1 MKIECCNITNNTVT
15 LSFNKLFKQI
25 RFIKMELLNEND
37 TDSLMHSEE
46 FEIKYNKDKCNIN
59 LFISSQKF
67 FILLIKEIDHI
78 PVIYSYYL
86 NLNQINNNYDVSNI
100 NSSQENILLKAKESL
115 DTLSITSNYINCPIK
130 NENIFAKIT
139 KK

>member
-1 MKIECCNITNNTVT
+1 
-15 LSFNKLFKQI
+15 
-25 RFIKMELLNEND
+25 MELLNDN

-59 LFISSQKF
+59 LFISSQNF
-67 FILLIKEIDHI
+67 FILLIKQIDHI

-86 NLNQINNNYDVSNI
+86 DIKNHIDKYEISNTNLQCKNKL
-100 NSSQENILLKAKESL
+100 ILKTTNSL
-115 DTLSITSNYINCPIK
+115 DKLSVTPNYIYCPIK